1 MNDQTPFIGRA
12 MTRREDRR
20 LLTGRG
26 QYIAD
31 LELPH
36 MLHAVL
42 VRSPQAHARI
52 KAIDVSRAA
61 VAPGVF
67 HVLTGPEL
75 VRELPPVSDTQLA
88 LPSKWTALVQH
99 KFINPQQPLLAHD
112 KVRHVGEAV
121 AGIVAE
127 SRHTAEG
134 AAQLGALDPPPRPP
148 RLDPGQARE
157 ARAPP

>member
-1 MNDQTPFIGRA
+1 MGAIPRAGPRSPQDRDGAAGDRRPAQYLSRRRNEAGEVQVCRSRSRRGGLIVRDPRSTLALTMNDQTPFIGRS

-31 LELPH
+31 LELPL
-36 MLHAVL
+36 MLHVVF

-61 VAPGVF
+61 AAPGVA

-75 VRELPPVSDTQLA
+75 
-88 LPSKWTALVQH
+88 
-99 KFINPQQPLLAHD
+99 
-112 KVRHVGEAV
+112 
-121 AGIVAE
+121 
-127 SRHTAEG
+127 
-134 AAQLGALDPPPRPP
+134 
-148 RLDPGQARE
+148 ARVL
-157 ARAPP
+157 